1 MAALK
6 TSQPSKASLRIRA
19 IAQLGKAGS
28 TRLLNSFLHRGCAV
42 CDRPTPKSFCTDC
55 QRQLQDQIRHYSQAG
70 ASSDPCFV
78 ASLGAYDG
86 VLKRAI
92 LSLKYENR
100 PEVAQFLGA
109 ELGRQWLKA
118 ARSLPAKPL
127 YALPIP
133 LHSERQRQRG
143 YNQAALLARS
153 FCQVSGLTLL
163 EHGLVRSQA
172 TVPQHQ
178 LGIEARQKN
187 LEGAFALGKSLH
199 RQQAKAPSLG
209 VVLIDDIYTTGVT
222 VRSAAEVLKRSDVS
236 VLGTV
241 VVARA

>member
-1 MAALK
+1 MRSPRPKIFLYSTVSASYK
-6 TSQPSKASLRIRA
+6 TKFA
-19 IAQLGKAGS
+19 I
-28 TRLLNSFLHRGCAV
+28 T
-42 CDRPTPKSFCTDC
+42 
-55 QRQLQDQIRHYSQAG
+55 SQAG
-70 ASSDPCFV
+70 ASSDPLFV
-78 ASLGAYDG
+78 AALGAYDG

-100 PEVAQFLGA
+100 PEVAQLLGA
-109 ELGRQWLKA
+109 ELGRQWLRM

-187 LEGAFALGKSLH
+187 LEGVFEIGKSLH
-199 RQQAKAPSLG
+199 RYQSNASSLG
-209 VVLIDDIYTTGVT
+209 VVLVDDIYTTGVT
-222 VRSAAEVLKRSDVS
+222 VQSAIEVLRHSGLS

-241 VVARA
+241 VVAKT

>member
-1 MAALK
+1 MLG
-6 TSQPSKASLRIRA
+6 QLR
-19 IAQLGKAGS
+19 KAGS
-28 TRLLNSFLHRGCAV
+28 ARLLNSFLHRGCAV
-42 CDRPTPKSFCTDC
+42 CDRPTPKSFCFDC
-55 QRQLQDQIRHYSQAG
+55 QRQLQDQIRNRPQIS
-70 ASSDPCFV
+70 ASSEPLFV
-78 ASLGAYDG
+78 ESLGAYDG

-109 ELGRQWLKA
+109 VLGRQWIEA

-133 LHSERQRQRG
+133 LHSERQQQRG

-153 FCQVSGLTLL
+153 FCRVSGLTLL
-163 EHGLVRSQA
+163 ENGLVRSQA

-187 LEGAFALGKSLH
+187 LEGAFAIGKSLQ
-199 RQQAKAPSLG
+199 RRQAKAGSLG
-209 VVLIDDIYTTGVT
+209 VVLVDDIYTTGVT
-222 VRSAAEVLKRSDVS
+222 IQSAEKVLKRSGIS